1 MFHSFFQ
8 NGRSHFSVDFEGQEG
23 VRIMHECALCNPYDS
38 NGKRSHGLWPSD
50 AKNVDK
56 ASE

>member
-1 MFHSFFQ
+1 
-8 NGRSHFSVDFEGQEG
+8 
-23 VRIMHECALCNPYDS
+23 MHECALCNPYDS

-50 AKNVDK
+50 AKSVDK